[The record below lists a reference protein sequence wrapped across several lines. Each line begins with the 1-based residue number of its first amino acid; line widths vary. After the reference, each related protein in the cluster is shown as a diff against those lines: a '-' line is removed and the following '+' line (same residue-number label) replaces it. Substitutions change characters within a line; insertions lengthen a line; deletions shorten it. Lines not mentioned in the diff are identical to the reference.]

1 MTTATDKSSTNWD
14 AADHPRGATTAA
26 SNNGSFSDRTHTAPE
41 LTLAMTP
48 DYDAPM
54 SEFDRDSYNPTYRF
68 PAHLIDVA
76 ARKVEIAN
84 NRLKKLGLEDR
95 FEYDVEYTTE
105 KRNGKTYEWANL
117 TLNRPSISQEGWE
130 FTGAHDFTP
139 AGAVLRFNAKADAPT
154 VEDNHCDHCG
164 SKRARNRVYTIV
176 HPEKGTMQIGA
187 SCLEAFLGI
196 KPAGLWAI
204 DDELELK
211 DIEETYGDKL
221 DVRSSVFDPQD
232 LLIAALAASN
242 DGKDYVSAANASY
255 TEAPTSIVVNQQ
267 FDKLLIDG
275 TTEERTA
282 LAADIITWARSL
294 KDDNG
299 YLGNIHSLF
308 AGDIDQVLIRN
319 KHFNL
324 AVSTVAA
331 YRNSMDENAR
341 VATEKKQK
349 SAEAQEFLGKE
360 GDKLEN
366 ITATIQRR
374 KDDSTNY
381 SGHQKDSTWLVMVTD
396 TGHVLSWTAS
406 STQNVEVGQRV
417 TISKATVKSNTMY
430 NGSYQTKI
438 TRAKMEILE
447 D

>member
-1 MTTATDKSSTNWD
+1 
-14 AADHPRGATTAA
+14 
-26 SNNGSFSDRTHTAPE
+26 
-41 LTLAMTP
+41 
-48 DYDAPM
+48 
-54 SEFDRDSYNPTYRF
+54 
-68 PAHLIDVA
+68 
-76 ARKVEIAN
+76 
-84 NRLKKLGLEDR
+84 
-95 FEYDVEYTTE
+95 
-105 KRNGKTYEWANL
+105 
-117 TLNRPSISQEGWE
+117 
-130 FTGAHDFTP
+130 
-139 AGAVLRFNAKADAPT
+139 
-154 VEDNHCDHCG
+154 
-164 SKRARNRVYTIV
+164 VYTIV